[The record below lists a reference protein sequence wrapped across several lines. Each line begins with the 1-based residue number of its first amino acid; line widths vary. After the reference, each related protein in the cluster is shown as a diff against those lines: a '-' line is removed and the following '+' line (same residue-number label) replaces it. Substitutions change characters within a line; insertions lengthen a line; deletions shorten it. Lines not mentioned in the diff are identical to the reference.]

1 MAYWWSSFL
10 TFLRAQLKIYLRISF
25 EFSFITLIYPY
36 GLCLSLWMFFIFI
49 GILRSNQF
57 LRNMQLWFGY
67 SFVIGSVWRKSAI
80 ITMGVSHLWEGG
92 RGGVTFLLLS
102 LNFFQ
107 LFFQLEM
114 CYTSLPASSSYE
126 TVFLFAQ
133 FYSFG
138 TWTDLC
144 TWRVE
149 KIVATQLGQHVRLLL
164 TSVWHRTPVFKNS
177 LCCL

>member
-10 TFLRAQLKIYLRISF
+10 IFLRAQLKIYLRIYF
-25 EFSFITLIYPY
+25 IFSFITLAYPY
-36 GLCLSLWMFFIFI
+36 GLCLSLWMSFIFI

-57 LRNMQLWFGY
+57 LQNMQLWFGY
-67 SFVIGSVWRKSAI
+67 NFVIGSVWKKSAI
-80 ITMGVSHLWEGG
+80 ITMGVAHLWEGG
-92 RGGVTFLLLS
+92 VAFLLLS

-114 CYTSLPASSSYE
+114 CCTSLPASSSYE

-149 KIVATQLGQHVRLLL
+149 KIVATQVNMFICCYFNITQ
-164 TSVWHRTPVFKNS
+164 NS
-177 LCCL
+177 SI